1 MRRTAT
7 PTPTSLRA
15 HAPDGLTATRRRPR
29 RLVCGLGALALLGG
43 MAQEA
48 AAQVSL
54 DEPPLGENDAK
65 RLDRIEK
72 AVRELRAIVFQGRE
86 TGQPVVVQPA
96 DTESQINQQS
106 DKLNDIE
113 QTLSK
118 LTGELEVVRH
128 DVDQTHHDVDDLR
141 SRNAALKEE
150 VDGLTKTV
158 QALQAPP
165 APPAGA
171 MAPGAPGALGGGQGA
186 PPVEPPSTAQLDPA
200 GQFSAA
206 RAALEQGDMANA
218 EAGFQAY
225 IAVAG
230 DGPRGPEAR
239 YYLARTL
246 IARKAWPE
254 AATADIGAIRGW
266 PHTSWAPA
274 AVLDLSRSLVA
285 MGKNQDACETLGE
298 LTRRYPGAAP
308 SVLRDARRMRTDAQ
322 CP

>member
-1 MRRTAT
+1 M
-7 PTPTSLRA
+7 
-15 HAPDGLTATRRRPR
+15 TRRRAR
-29 RLVCGLGALALLGG
+29 RLACGLGAVALLGG
-43 MAQEA
+43 TVHEA

-96 DTESQINQQS
+96 DTEGQINQQS
-106 DKLNDIE
+106 DKLNDLD
-113 QTLSK
+113 QTLAK

-128 DVDQTHHDVDDLR
+128 DVDQTHHDLDDLR
-141 SRNAALKEE
+141 SQNAALKDQ
-150 VDGLTKTV
+150 VDGLQKTV
-158 QALQAPP
+158 QALQPP
-165 APPAGA
+165 PPPPAGA
-171 MAPGAPGALGGGQGA
+171 PTASPGGLGAPGS
-186 PPVEPPSTAQLDPA
+186 PPVEPPSTAPLDPA
-200 GQFSAA
+200 AQFSAA

-298 LTRRYPGAAP
+298 LTQRYPGAAP
-308 SVLRDARRMRTDAQ
+308 AVLREARRLRTDAQ